1 MSFWDDISD
10 KLDEV
15 SFDDVVGIFASN
27 DVVTNQ
33 APQVQQQQA
42 AQGESHYQPTHGTTA
57 GGQPVLANQPYQGVM
72 PWYQDPLKVGG
83 GIVIFSALVFLAIKA
98 VK

>member
-10 KLDEV
+10 KLNEV
-15 SFDDVVGIFASN
+15 SFDDVIGVFASN
-27 DVVTNQ
+27 DAVTNQ

-42 AQGESHYQPTHGTTA
+42 AQGESYYQPTHGTTA
-57 GGQPVLANQPYQGVM
+57 GGKSILANQPRQGVM
-72 PWYQDPLKVGG
+72 PWYQDPLKMGGAIAVGG
-83 GIVIFSALVFLAIKA
+83 VLAFLIVKA

>member
-27 DVVTNQ
+27 DAVTNQ
-33 APQVQQQQA
+33 ASQVQQQHA
-42 AQGESHYQPTHGTTA
+42 AQGESYYQPTHGTTA
-57 GGQPVLANQPYQGVM
+57 GGQPILANQPRQGVM
-72 PWYQDPLKVGG
+72 PWYQDPLKIGG
-83 GIVIFSALVFLAIKA
+83 AIVIVSALGFLVIKA
-98 VK
+98 AK

>member
-10 KLDEV
+10 KLNEV
-15 SFDDVVGIFASN
+15 SFDDVIGVFASN
-27 DVVTNQ
+27 DAVTNQ

-42 AQGESHYQPTHGTTA
+42 AQGESYYQPTHGTTA
-57 GGQPVLANQPYQGVM
+57 GGKPILANQPNQVVM

-83 GIVIFSALVFLAIKA
+83 GIVIVGALVLLAVKA